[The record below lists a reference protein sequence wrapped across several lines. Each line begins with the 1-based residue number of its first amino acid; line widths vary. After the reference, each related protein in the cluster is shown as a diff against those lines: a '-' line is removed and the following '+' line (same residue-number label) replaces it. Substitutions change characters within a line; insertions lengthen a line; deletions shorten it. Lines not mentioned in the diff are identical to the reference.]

1 MDSIRIRVIYDGA
14 GPLKWSGPP
23 SAFGLQDKAGVL
35 HPGLPGPNGTAIFD
49 LSLHVKSTDTDAPV
63 FVGDFAHGPPAGRF
77 LYLGWR
83 NAQGGFDQRLKLPLG
98 TITWEDLRPALA
110 RDEALVGILTDHHPK
125 LTSTGEN
132 IGGTRAIAWQLT

>member
-1 MDSIRIRVIYDGA
+1 MNSIRLRVIYDGK
-14 GPLKWSGPP
+14 GPLKWSGGPDG
-23 SAFGLQDKAGVL
+23 FGLQDKAGVL
-35 HPGLPGPNGTAIFD
+35 HRGSGGPHNTVIFD
-49 LSLHVKSTDTDAPV
+49 LSLQVKPADTDAPV

-98 TITWEDLRPALA
+98 TITHEDVRKALA
-110 RDEALVGILTDHHPK
+110 RDEPLVGVLADHHPR

-132 IGGTRAIAWQLT
+132 IGGTRAISWKLT